1 MICLSATL
9 AMADLALIEYEGK
22 ECPVSDLNTITIQA
36 PPDFV
41 YPYISDGDKIS
52 LWSHDDR
59 LLIEFPRGTQ
69 ARIGMQIRF
78 TITVPTDP
86 WWLVEITELETGQ
99 VLRTQIV
106 DGIFRGKIEFF
117 TSPDAEGHT
126 VLEHRALIVPQ
137 GKFMQFAWKTIG
149 AKIHADKMDE
159 ILQRIKTLVEK
170 DWAQKKKRK

>member
-1 MICLSATL
+1 
-9 AMADLALIEYEGK
+9 MADLILIEYEGK
-22 ECPVSDLNTITIQA
+22 EYPVSDLNTITIQA

-59 LLIEFPRGTQ
+59 LNIEFPHGKQ
-69 ARIGMQIRF
+69 ARVGMQIRF

-86 WWLVEITELETGQ
+86 WWLVEITELEMEKAM
-99 VLRTQIV
+99 RTRIV

-117 TSPDAEGHT
+117 TSPNASGHT
-126 VLEHRALIVPQ
+126 ILEHRALILPQ

-149 AKIHADKMDE
+149 AKIHAEKMDE
-159 ILQRIKTLVEK
+159 ILQRIKELVEK
-170 DWAQKKKRK
+170 DWAEKQKRK